1 MLQGI
6 NLLFSVLVA
15 GFMYLGMKH
24 DTDEELSTGVKI
36 WVFACYAV
44 AGLNVY
50 AALSTFLP
58 N

>member
-15 GFMYLGMKH
+15 GFMYLGMKQ
-24 DTDEELSTGVKI
+24 DKDEDLSTGVKI

-50 AALSTFLP
+50 AAISAFLP
-58 N
+58 S